1 MDLIVIQIIGTVAL
15 LLGQLI
21 VAVNDQLNGWR

>member
-15 LLGQLI
+15 LLGQLV
-21 VAVNDQLNGWR
+21 VAISNQLDGWR

>member
-15 LLGQLI
+15 LLGQFI
-21 VAVNDQLNGWR
+21 VAVSNHLNGWR

>member
-15 LLGQLI
+15 LFAQLFTAI
-21 VAVNDQLNGWR
+21 RNQLTQWW

>member
-21 VAVNDQLNGWR
+21 AAVSNQLNGWR